1 MFKNYNFYF
10 TSDPIWF
17 AGVLTRASAILL
29 PWVQKLDQQN
39 QEIGQIFALVFK
51 SNLNQKLKKKRCK
64 LDLVLI
70 KIFGCDYR
78 TDDLRQ
84 ITLSQFCSEP
94 CHSTFCKQRLARFCP
109 NLVCLCSHRTAHT
122 WSWRRCCVCRSAS

>member
-29 PWVQKLDQQN
+29 PWVLKLDQQN

-70 KIFGCDYR
+70 KLFGCDYKNAFEKAFFTR
-78 TDDLRQ
+78 IFDGKRHYPAVGATIL
-84 ITLSQFCSEP
+84 T
-94 CHSTFCKQRLARFCP
+94 
-109 NLVCLCSHRTAHT
+109 N
-122 WSWRRCCVCRSAS
+122 